1 MDEDSVE
8 RKCPFCCEEW
18 EIVVL
23 IHRCMEARGTHLL
36 EKDLTLAVLLFP
48 DQIMCFPRF
57 NKGQYIKLLSIIV
70 NNTNCSL
77 ANLGSGKRCH
87 AKVYFVECKR
97 VATV

>member
-8 RKCPFCCEEW
+8 RKCPLCDEEW

-23 IHRCMEARGTHLL
+23 IYRFMEARGTHLL

-57 NKGQYIKLLSIIV
+57 NKG
-70 NNTNCSL
+70 
-77 ANLGSGKRCH
+77 
-87 AKVYFVECKR
+87 
-97 VATV
+97 